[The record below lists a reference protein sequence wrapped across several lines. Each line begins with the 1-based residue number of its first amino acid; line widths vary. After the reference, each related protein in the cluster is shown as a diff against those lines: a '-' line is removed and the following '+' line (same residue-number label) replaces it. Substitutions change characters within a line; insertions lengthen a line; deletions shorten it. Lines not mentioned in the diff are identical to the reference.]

1 MRILHVSKYYYP
13 YVGGVENICKYLVEG
28 MPPESCLDAA

>member
-13 YVGGVENICKYLVEG
+13 YVGGVENICKNKLETTK
-28 MPPESCLDAA
+28 ESKCS